1 MRAKTSQRQ
10 VAAFFDLDLTITS
23 RDSFRYYLNKQYLS
37 NLRNWHFVPHII
49 LWGILRKLRVISL
62 QVFKEK
68 ALVSLVGK
76 NETVMKDTAKSFF
89 EKHLVNIIRTR
100 ALKKIGWHKERG
112 HFTFIVSSCPDI
124 YILPLTEHLGC
135 DGYECSRLAYR
146 DTKFVGKIDGRD
158 CLGPEKV
165 ERLQAILENKD
176 LDLAHSYA
184 YSDHESDLP
193 LLEYVGNPIAVTP
206 TEELRRIAS
215 QRGWKIEE
223 W

>member
-23 RDSFRYYLNKQYLS
+23 CDSFRHYVSKQYLC
-37 NLRNWHFVPHII
+37 NIRNWPFVPHII
-49 LWGILRKLRVISL
+49 LWGILRKLRVVSL

-76 NETVMKDTAKSFF
+76 NKTVIRDMAKSFF

-112 HFTFIVSSCPDI
+112 HFTFIISSCPDI
-124 YILPLTEHLGC
+124 YIRLLTEHLGC
-135 DGYECSRLAYR
+135 DGYECSRLFYEN
-146 DTKFVGKIDGRD
+146 TKFIGKLEGKD
-158 CLGPEKV
+158 CIGIEKV
-165 ERLQAILENKD
+165 QRLKSVIKNKD
-176 LDLAHSYA
+176 LDLAKSYA

-193 LLEYVGNPIAVTP
+193 LLELVGIPIAVSP
-206 TEELRRIAS
+206 TKKLRRIATH
-215 QRGWKIEE
+215 RGWKIEE

>member
-68 ALVSLVGK
+68 SLVALRNK
-76 NETVMKDTAKSFF
+76 A
-89 EKHLVNIIRTR
+89 EKAVRENGNLFCQKYLSKIVRTE
-100 ALKKIGWHKERG
+100 ALRRIGWHKERG
-112 HFTFIVSSCPDI
+112 HFTFIISSCPDI

-135 DGYECSRLAYR
+135 DGYECSRLVYR
-146 DTKFVGKIDGRD
+146 DAKFVGKIDGRD
-158 CLGPEKV
+158 CLGSEKV
-165 ERLQAILENKD
+165 ERLQTIFKNRD
-176 LDLAHSYA
+176 LDLTHSYA

-193 LLEYVGNPIAVTP
+193 LLEYVGNPIAVNP
-206 TEELRRIAS
+206 TKELRWIAS